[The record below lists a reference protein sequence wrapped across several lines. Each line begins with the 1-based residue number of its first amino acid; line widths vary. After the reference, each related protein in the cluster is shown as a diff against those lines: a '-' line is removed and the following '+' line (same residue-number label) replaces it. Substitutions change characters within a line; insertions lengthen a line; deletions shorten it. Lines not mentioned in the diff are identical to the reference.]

1 MMQNSIDKRLN
12 RQWYHSPFHSQQTQ
26 SVIGRPPSLYRCHS
40 TKRCLSHNRGGVQTS
55 TSVKYAW
62 ATALFAEMRR
72 LGSYIS
78 IFYSTSATQ
87 HANKYDQS
95 LANTSNILSVN
106 NVRYDTLHLRAPK
119 SWRIASLVCR
129 TEPANKKSNEE
140 KLKKNKNSCAWT
152 FAHLHSRDVNYQSF
166 VWVSSVHYNEWYRLT
181 IHHTGCMCSR
191 IADQPLLTW
200 NAFI

>member
-1 MMQNSIDKRLN
+1 MMQNSTDRRLN
-12 RQWYHSPFHSQQTQ
+12 RQWYHSPFHSQTQ
-26 SVIGRPPSLYRCHS
+26 SVIGRPPSLYRCHN

-87 HANKYDQS
+87 HTNKYDQS

-119 SWRIASLVCR
+119 SWRIDILVCR
-129 TEPANKKSNEE
+129 MEPNKKSNEWT
-140 KLKKNKNSCAWT
+140 KNKNGDA
-152 FAHLHSRDVNYQSF
+152 QS
-166 VWVSSVHYNEWYRLT
+166 
-181 IHHTGCMCSR
+181 
-191 IADQPLLTW
+191 
-200 NAFI
+200 